1 MDEED
6 PEDQQIA
13 KKRLED
19 IEIEK
24 ISSDEGCIHEV
35 YFPKD
40 YDRKQFKGD
49 LKAKKYAFTLDPFQD
64 KAVKAIESDESVL
77 VCAHTS
83 AGKTAVAEYAI
94 AHSLKRN
101 SRVIYTSPIKALS
114 NQKYRQLKDEFKD
127 VGLVTGDVAIDQNS
141 TCLVMTTEILR
152 NMIYRGS
159 QIVREVKWVIFDE
172 VHYMRDKERGV
183 VWEETIIMMPSDV
196 KYVFLSATIG
206 NPGQFAM
213 WITKLRKQPCNV
225 VYTDYRPVPLEHY
238 LCPAGGDG
246 LFLVVDDKGKF
257 KDENFDKAILSLG
270 EGVSTIGIDKKRKNQ
285 NQGSD
290 LSKIIK
296 TIMERGLDP
305 VIIFSFSKKNVESYA
320 KSICQKYDLT
330 TPTEKERIELVFNR
344 SLEVLEEKDRTLP
357 PIVAMREIVKRG
369 VGIHHGGLLPLVKE
383 VVELLFQD
391 GLLKVLFSTETFSMG
406 LNMPARTVVFT
417 NIKKFDGVKSR
428 WITGG

>member
-1 MDEED
+1 
-6 PEDQQIA
+6 
-13 KKRLED
+13 
-19 IEIEK
+19 
-24 ISSDEGCIHEV
+24 
-35 YFPKD
+35 
-40 YDRKQFKGD
+40 
-49 LKAKKYAFTLDPFQD
+49 
-64 KAVKAIESDESVL
+64 
-77 VCAHTS
+77 
-83 AGKTAVAEYAI
+83 
-94 AHSLKRN
+94 
-101 SRVIYTSPIKALS
+101 
-114 NQKYRQLKDEFKD
+114 
-127 VGLVTGDVAIDQNS
+127 
-141 TCLVMTTEILR
+141 
-152 NMIYRGS
+152 
-159 QIVREVKWVIFDE
+159 
-172 VHYMRDKERGV
+172 MRDKERGV